1 MTKIRPQYHFRR
13 TRHGLDAWDVR
24 RLVRLSSNLPV
35 QMIRPADIAEL
46 HQNHWFDSE
55 ENLPTP
61 QKIIEHLRLIEACDL
76 SFPIILDQDG
86 RVMDGMHRICKAVIE
101 NVTEIPAVR
110 FREDPLPD
118 HVNCQPDSL
127 PYES

>member
-1 MTKIRPQYHFRR
+1 M
-13 TRHGLDAWDVR
+13 
-24 RLVRLSSNLPV
+24 

-46 HQNHWFDSE
+46 HQNHWFDRE

-61 QKIIEHLRLIEACDL
+61 HNVIDHLRLIEACDL

-101 NVTEIPAVR
+101 NVPEIPAVR

-118 HVNCQPDSL
+118 YVNCQPDSL